1 MHRMTRVVFMGSPE
15 FAVPVL
21 RALASQFPVSAVIT
35 RPDRPSGRGREL
47 RPPPVKVAAG
57 ELGLEILQ
65 PTRLAAAGVLPR
77 LQELSPD
84 LIVVA
89 AFGQILKPEILA
101 LPVHGCLNVHASL
114 LPRWRGA
121 APIQAAILNGD
132 AETGI
137 TITLMDQGL
146 DTGGIL
152 SQDRIPIGA
161 DDTGGTLTGKL
172 APLGADLLLR
182 TLPAYLGGDL
192 QAVPQDASRATHA
205 PMLKKQDGLL
215 DLSMPARL
223 LERRVRALNPWP
235 GGYFSWAG
243 AILKIHRAHVE
254 PGMAAVGERLVIGQL
269 PALGT
274 GSDLLVLDEL
284 QPAGKRIMA
293 GRLFLLGARGW
304 SG

>member
-1 MHRMTRVVFMGSPE
+1 MTRVVFMGSPE

-57 ELGLEILQ
+57 ELGLEIMQ
-65 PTRLAAAGVLPR
+65 PTRLAAADVLPR

-121 APIQAAILNGD
+121 APIQAAILHGD

-137 TITLMDQGL
+137 TIMLMDQGL

-161 DDTGGTLTGKL
+161 DDTCGTLTRKL
-172 APLGADLLLR
+172 AQLGADLLLR

-215 DLSMPARL
+215 DLSMPAHL

-235 GGYFSWAG
+235 GGYFSWND

-254 PGMAAVGERLVIGQL
+254 PGTAAVGERLVIGQL

-284 QPAGKRIMA
+284 QPAGKRIMD

-304 SG
+304 SS